1 MSETVPPGPPGA
13 VDADEAWALV
23 RSSLRFVGWLVRD
36 FHYTGLP
43 REDLEAEGTL
53 GLFDAALRFDRSRG
67 VQFATY
73 ASWAVR
79 RRIQTFVLRYGRI
92 VRRPE
97 SRGVASPRA
106 PDDVSLDDPLGRD
119 PAHTWKDVLA
129 DERSV
134 EPLRALLRDEGAD
147 FVATATTSLPA
158 TWRFVIEER
167 YGLRGGPP
175 RTLAWIG
182 DRLDVS
188 RERVRQIELKALA
201 RLRDRANHAWRYRT
215 ADDRGSG

>member
-1 MSETVPPGPPGA
+1 MNEPIPPGPPAGA
-13 VDADEAWALV
+13 DPDEAWALV

-36 FHYTGLP
+36 FLYTGLP

-53 GLFDAALRFDRSRG
+53 GLFDAAQRFDRSRG

-97 SRGVASPRA
+97 SRGVASLRA
-106 PDDVSLDDPLGRD
+106 PNDVSLDDPLGRD
-119 PAHTWKDVLA
+119 PGHAWKDVLA

-134 EPLRALLRDEGAD
+134 EPLRALLRDED
-147 FVATATTSLPA
+147 VEFVAAATTSLPE
-158 TWRFVIEER
+158 TWRFVIVER
-167 YGLRGGPP
+167 YGLGGGPP
-175 RTLAWIG
+175 HTLAWIG

-188 RERVRQIELKALA
+188 RERVRQIEMKALA
-201 RLRDRANHAWRYRT
+201 RLRGRADRAWRCPAAEDPGT
-215 ADDRGSG
+215 G